1 MKENFRPK
9 GIIKDIIAT
18 IFGLGFI
25 VTFIVLLTLMVRTEL
40 EKSRE
45 FKNFVNES
53 IGKEVVIQGDT
64 LTVVSYQ
71 DGGFGNVSGFMLSN
85 GVIIDEKLIKE
96 Q

>member
-1 MKENFRPK
+1 MEENF
-9 GIIKDIIAT
+9 GLKDIISG
-18 IFGLGFI
+18 IFAMLFLAACI
-25 VTFIVLLTLMVRTEL
+25 TLAAWAIRVGAKEMRDFN
-40 EKSRE
+40 E
-45 FKNFVNES
+45 FVEES

-71 DGGFGNVSGFMLSN
+71 GGGFGNVSGFMLSN

>member
-1 MKENFRPK
+1 MEENF
-9 GIIKDIIAT
+9 GLKDIISG
-18 IFGLGFI
+18 IFAMLFLAACI
-25 VTFIVLLTLMVRTEL
+25 TLAAWAIRAGAKEMRDFN
-40 EKSRE
+40 E
-45 FKNFVNES
+45 FVEET

-71 DGGFGNVSGFMLSN
+71 GGGFGNVSGFMLSN

>member
-1 MKENFRPK
+1 MKENFRP
-9 GIIKDIIAT
+9 KDIIAT
-18 IFGLGFI
+18 IFGMGFI
-25 VTFIVLLTLMVRTEL
+25 VTFIVLFTLMVRTEL
-40 EKSRE
+40 GKARE
-45 FKNFVNES
+45 FKNFINES

-71 DGGFGNVSGFMLSN
+71 GGGFGNVSGFMLSN

>member
-1 MKENFRPK
+1 MEEE
-9 GIIKDIIAT
+9 
-18 IFGLGFI
+18 FGLKNIISGIFAI
-25 VTFIVLLTLMVRTEL
+25 LFLAACIMLTVYAIRIGVKEMRDFN
-40 EKSRE
+40 K
-45 FKNFVNES
+45 FVDES

-71 DGGFGNVSGFMLSN
+71 GGGFGNVSGFMLSN